1 MPKVKTKR
9 SSTFID
15 MTAMTDVAFLL
26 LTFFILTSN
35 FIAKEPVT
43 VNTPSSISEIKIPE
57 INVMQVLIA
66 PDGRIFFGVD
76 GQQNR
81 LELLN
86 KVAEMYKI
94 DFTEKEKK
102 TFSVIN
108 SFGVPIEKLKG
119 YLNLKEDVRDLE
131 QNNPG
136 IPIDSL
142 NNQFKVWVQTARLV
156 NPANRLAI
164 KGDKATSYAVI
175 KKVMDALQEIK
186 ESRYNLLTSL
196 ESEADFKP

>member
-43 VNTPSSISEIKIPE
+43 VNTPSSISEIKIPD
-57 INVMQVLIA
+57 INVMQVLIS

-108 SFGVPIEKLKG
+108 SFGVPVEKLKG

>member
-43 VNTPSSISEIKIPE
+43 VNTPSSISEIKIPD

-108 SFGVPIEKLKG
+108 SFGVPVEKLKG

>member
-1 MPKVKTKR
+1 MPRCIKLTLLKKR
-9 SSTFID
+9 
-15 MTAMTDVAFLL
+15 
-26 LTFFILTSN
+26 
-35 FIAKEPVT
+35 
-43 VNTPSSISEIKIPE
+43 
-57 INVMQVLIA
+57 
-66 PDGRIFFGVD
+66 
-76 GQQNR
+76 
-81 LELLN
+81 
-86 KVAEMYKI
+86 
-94 DFTEKEKK
+94 KK

-108 SFGVPIEKLKG
+108 SFGVPVEKLKG

>member
-43 VNTPSSISEIKIPE
+43 VNTPSSISEIKIPD

-108 SFGVPIEKLKG
+108 SFGVPVEKLKS

-142 NNQFKVWVQTARLV
+142 NNQFKVWVQTARIV
-156 NPANRLAI
+156 NPTNRLAI

>member
-43 VNTPSSISEIKIPE
+43 VNTPSSISEIKIPD
-57 INVMQVLIA
+57 INVMQVLIS

-108 SFGVPIEKLKG
+108 SFGVPVEKLKS

>member
-108 SFGVPIEKLKG
+108 SFGVPVEKLKG

>member
-35 FIAKEPVT
+35 FITKEPVT

-108 SFGVPIEKLKG
+108 SFGVPVEKLKG

>member
-43 VNTPSSISEIKIPE
+43 VNTPSSISEIKIPD

-76 GQQNR
+76 AQQNR

-108 SFGVPIEKLKG
+108 SFGVPVEKLKG